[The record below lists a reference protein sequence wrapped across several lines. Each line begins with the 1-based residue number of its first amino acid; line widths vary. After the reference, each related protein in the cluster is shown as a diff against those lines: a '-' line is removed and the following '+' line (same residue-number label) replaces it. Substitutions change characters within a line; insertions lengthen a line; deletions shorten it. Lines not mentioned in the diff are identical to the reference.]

1 MIPRWRKGSR
11 GIKNKEARDCV
22 KLYVHEGVI
31 WWVFGVTKSR
41 ILNENVMAAVGMK
54 LKREKGC
61 G

>member
-1 MIPRWRKGSR
+1 
-11 GIKNKEARDCV
+11 V

-31 WWVFGVTKSR
+31 WWVFGITKSG